1 MLPEGDDLVV
11 VSSAGYAHAS
21 RGQHLPIASST
32 SGQVLERGRAER
44 ISDVAARLT
53 IGPHE
58 LGILDAHSALLVP
71 MLSHGTGIGV
81 VAAFDRGPEGDEFTD
96 EDEQLL
102 HTFAASAA
110 NAVAIS
116 RSVEADRLRSAIASA
131 DAERRRWARELH
143 DQTLQSLGAL
153 RVVLASIVGRGDAL
167 TKDEA
172 IRHAIADIELEI
184 ENLRRIITDLRP
196 SILDDLGLLPAI
208 EALLDRGRD
217 AGLEIRSEVMLPD
230 SGKFGAELETTIY
243 RIVQETLTNIV
254 KHASATTVRVL
265 IDQSDGGVIIE
276 VDDDGIGFDIGAR
289 AAGYGL
295 AGMRERVYLASGSFE
310 LESNEA
316 GTRIRV
322 RLPARDSP
330 EESSPSGSYEVAS

>member
-1 MLPEGDDLVV
+1 M
-11 VSSAGYAHAS
+11 
-21 RGQHLPIASST
+21 
-32 SGQVLERGRAER
+32 
-44 ISDVAARLT
+44 
-53 IGPHE
+53 
-58 LGILDAHSALLVP
+58 
-71 MLSHGTGIGV
+71 
-81 VAAFDRGPEGDEFTD
+81 AAFDRGPEGDEFTD

-153 RVVLASIVGRGDAL
+153 RVVLASIVGRGDAS
-167 TKDEA
+167 TKDDA

-230 SGKFGAELETTIY
+230 SG
-243 RIVQETLTNIV
+243 
-254 KHASATTVRVL
+254 
-265 IDQSDGGVIIE
+265 
-276 VDDDGIGFDIGAR
+276 
-289 AAGYGL
+289 
-295 AGMRERVYLASGSFE
+295 
-310 LESNEA
+310 
-316 GTRIRV
+316 RV
-322 RLPARDSP
+322 RR
-330 EESSPSGSYEVAS
+330 